1 MINNYYNYLRNFLT
15 IIAMLIVCGNAGAT
29 PVTFGTGNSTYEE
42 NADGSYTVTLKAA
55 GDLKA
60 MENTW
65 SYGSNTPWKS
75 ASKLILYLDE
85 SIGSSTIA
93 EIKEKK
99 ELYLLTQNTTVCTLD
114 LSNLTSDQADNLKPG
129 VNWPGQW
136 STQSNSLRNI
146 IVPAKYAATPNNYS
160 TDQINFIGKTGSTI
174 YLYRQYNNY
183 DIEWSLIRNDET
195 TLKIVGEYSNGF
207 NISNA
212 TYFENIDLTTL
223 SFSSEN
229 AKITLPTV
237 GAEGVAL
244 TKIIVISNDAKS
256 MIANTDATTL
266 AAIKVASSG
275 SGDSGEGG
283 EGGGGSTEPEE
294 GTLEYKIYHKLQL
307 TDVPTIY
314 LTIPDV
320 NDIDN
325 DLRKFNSDNNTEVD
339 VPYHDAEITV
349 VDNSDPQ
356 SSKHLENF
364 TDELQIKVRGN
375 STARVSNGKRPYRL
389 KFPKKHKH
397 DLLGNGYS
405 KRNWTLL
412 ANAYDKSLIRNAV
425 TYHLGQYVGMPFTAG
440 YKFVDLVINGDYRGC
455 YQVSDYLQADKD
467 RININEDTG
476 WYLEY
481 QGTRPDMLDDP
492 NLYYKRGTSGEILSN
507 SHNVNIKNPDCDDL
521 TEAQIDE
528 LKTTMNNWLQ
538 EWQGGFQSW
547 TAGSIYGENGWK
559 KYNDIETAVRY
570 CIMTEITGDYDG
582 FMTTKFYREGN
593 DTDKLHWGP
602 VWDKDLAYGN
612 CDQLTSTDQL
622 IASIGNSGTIGGYAM
637 QLYGDPLFIKRMKT
651 VMDSLVTD
659 GIKDKLIADVTRI
672 GAGLTTTREED
683 YKRWTSGDLKGDRK
697 LGNENDYELTD
708 YSLYLTRVKNWFET
722 RIPWL
727 QGKIDELYNKVW
739 ADENIGS
746 FTYDTSQNMGNNGF
760 YGKSDK
766 LLNITMTNRDAFV
779 VNGWNAICLPF
790 DVSTEQ
796 LTNIFGTNYELKEFS
811 AVSSDGTKM
820 IFTTPANNAMTAA
833 VPYLIKP
840 SKTVDASPVISNT
853 MLYYPNPQIQGK
865 SITFGN
871 YTFQGYMFAD
881 GLPGDGTVRLIGSDV
896 SALTTPQKVNN
907 NDQSIAHNGA
917 FAYIKVLNDAANP
930 TISFTPEV
938 IAQRT
943 QLTNLPTIYIDTK
956 DNAAINPSSG
966 DWTQAGIQV
975 IDGSNTL
982 KPFVYAADDVTA
994 KGKPV
999 FQIRGRGAASWTNA
1013 EKKSYRIQ
1021 FGKDDKD
1028 ADGNVTTSY
1037 KHYLLGDEDAAGVVK
1052 KRNWVLLANAGDKT
1066 LVRNALTKEI
1076 GDIVELPF
1084 TPGYKFVDLVL
1095 NGTYVGTYQV
1105 TEFIEAD
1112 ANRVNID
1119 EDNGLLIQMT
1129 GSADTSTGDHIIAG
1143 TDYTKPYLTIKNPE
1157 IKTADQ
1163 ETWNAAF
1170 NTAIYDF
1177 DGMWNATNGTGLD
1190 KSTLVNWYIASE
1202 ITGNYEAL
1210 SSIYAYLDATTKN
1223 LCFGPLW
1230 NNETAFDNHASINM
1244 TSAGLMNDLNT
1255 ETTHNGLLTQAGK
1268 DAAWKTKLEELWTR
1282 KWFAAAVYDRWKELY
1297 DNGNLTTTT
1306 LTGKVDEL
1314 AAIVN
1319 NNTKSSQALN
1329 FSPAANGGAGWTITG
1344 QGITDYSKDVTNSTY
1359 TEEVSRLKTYLE
1371 QRLPY
1376 LDKKFK
1382 ILGEVDG
1389 PEITIG
1395 TGGYSSFSW
1404 DGALDFSGTG
1414 VEVYVATSYVKGI
1427 LQLEKVADG
1436 KIPAETGVILKGNE
1450 GDKIY
1455 PQTISKSV
1463 SLTTD
1468 NKLLNTA
1475 KATFTVPSENS
1486 YYALA
1491 TLNGKT
1497 ALYKIRSGVTIPLN
1511 KAYLCVESQQAPA
1524 AIFFGDIDG
1533 GTTGLNEISVNAD
1546 SQHEAVYDLQG
1557 RRMKGNLAKG
1567 IYIKNGK
1574 KFIVK

>member
-1 MINNYYNYLRNFLT
+1 MINYSNNCVRYLL
-15 IIAMLIVCGNAGAT
+15 LIFATFFVFGNAGAT
-29 PVTFGTGNSTYEE
+29 DVSFDVKEGNASQYSSYLGQTVNVTLQNRTFTAYEWTGVCFPFSATKEQLDATFGEGKYTIEQFSSFSESTISFKIMEEPAVVAGTPYIIRVTETKENPVFSGVTFASTLDNDNTNFGSQNDNCHIDIAEDLTFRGYYFKKDGAYRLVGGQ
-42 NADGSYTVTLKAA
+42 NAPTTAYWINTNGKLRNYLVWSSDVTLP
-55 GDLKA
+55 D
-60 MENTW
+60 TY
-65 SYGSNTPWKS
+65 YGSG
-75 ASKLILYLDE
+75 AY
-85 SIGSSTIA
+85 
-93 EIKEKK
+93 
-99 ELYLLTQNTTVCTLD
+99 
-114 LSNLTSDQADNLKPG
+114 
-129 VNWPGQW
+129 
-136 STQSNSLRNI
+136 
-146 IVPAKYAATPNNYS
+146 
-160 TDQINFIGKTGSTI
+160 
-174 YLYRQYNNY
+174 
-183 DIEWSLIRNDET
+183 
-195 TLKIVGEYSNGF
+195 
-207 NISNA
+207 
-212 TYFENIDLTTL
+212 
-223 SFSSEN
+223 FSSQ
-229 AKITLPTV
+229 TLGETI
-237 GAEGVAL
+237 L
-244 TKIIVISNDAKS
+244 T
-256 MIANTDATTL
+256 L
-266 AAIKVASSG
+266 QLEQPASGGGSG
-275 SGDSGEGG
+275 SG
-283 EGGGGSTEPEE
+283 EGGGGDDPIDQT
-294 GTLEYKIYHKLQL
+294 TMAYKIANKLQL

-320 NDIDN
+320 TDIDN

-521 TEAQIDE
+521 TETQIDE

-547 TAGSIYGENGWK
+547 TVGSIYGENGWK

-612 CDQLTSTDQL
+612 CDQLASTDQL

-697 LGNENDYELTD
+697 LGNENDYGLTD

-840 SKTVDASPVISNT
+840 SKIVDASPVISNT

-982 KPFVYAADDVTA
+982 KPFVYAADAVTA

-1013 EKKSYRIQ
+1013 AKKSYRIQ

-1028 ADGNVTTSY
+1028 ELGNVTTSY

-1076 GDIVELPF
+1076 GDIVGLPF
-1084 TPGYKFVDLVL
+1084 TPGYQFVDLVL

-1157 IKTADQ
+1157 IKTANQ

-1170 NTAIYDF
+1170 NTDIYDF
-1177 DGMWNATNGTGLD
+1177 DGMWSATNGTGLD
-1190 KSTLVNWYIASE
+1190 RETLVNWYIASE

-1244 TSAGLMNDLNT
+1244 TSAELMNDA
-1255 ETTHNGLLTQAGK
+1255 ETDDTHNGLLTKAGK
-1268 DAAWKTKLEELWTR
+1268 DAAWKTKLEELWKS
-1282 KWFAAAVYDRWKELY
+1282 KWFAAAVYDRWKVLY
-1297 DNGNLTTTT
+1297 NNGSLTTT
-1306 LTGKVDEL
+1306 LKGKVDEL

-1329 FSPAANGGAGWTITG
+1329 FSPAANGGANWTITG
-1344 QGITDYSKDVTNSTY
+1344 QGITDYSKNVTNNTY

-1376 LDKKFK
+1376 LEEKFK

-1404 DGALDFSGTG
+1404 NGALDFSGTG

-1455 PQTISKSV
+1455 PQTISESV
-1463 SLTTD
+1463 SLTAT
-1468 NKLLNTA
+1468 NILLNTA